1 MAAPRSNWA
10 GLVLIALLI
19 GLVGGAGGAWLYDRY
34 RPVSLSATALASEA
48 PSPSGP
54 SVSPDYAESAIV
66 KTVARAAPAVVT
78 ITAISRTPGTSIFGM
93 PFFEEPPARRSL
105 GSGFFFDYEGRKLI
119 LTNTHVIAGATELTV
134 RMTSGEEFAARKLGA
149 SPADIAV
156 IEPVRGPANPPVLP
170 LGDSDKI
177 PVGAWVIA
185 VGSPFGFD
193 NTVTV
198 GVVSRKGYTRIGPN
212 QSRFLIQTD
221 AAINEGNSGGPLL
234 DLAGQVIGIN
244 EMIFSPTATNLGI
257 GWAIPVN
264 EVKELMYFLVNR
276 GPWIGVTTTPNS
288 RGLARYFNLR
298 TSEGMLVVQVVPN
311 SPAAR
316 AGLQPGDVIL
326 QVDAVTIKTAEE
338 FTRAILAHKIGEG
351 IQLTVQR
358 GGERLTVQV
367 EAGKVPEG
375 MF

>member
-1 MAAPRSNWA
+1 MLAARVNWT
-10 GLVLIALLI
+10 GLVLVPLVI
-19 GLVGGAGGAWLYDRY
+19 GLLGGAGGAWLYDRY
-34 RPVSLSATALASEA
+34 RPTPLSSAALAAE
-48 PSPSGP
+48 SPP
-54 SVSPDYAESAIV
+54 PTATVSPEYAESAIV

-78 ITAISRTPGTSIFGM
+78 ITAISRIPEAGFFGI
-93 PFFEEPPARRSL
+93 PFFDQPRARQSL

-134 RMTSGEEFAARKLGA
+134 RMTNGEEFAARKLGA
-149 SPADIAV
+149 SPADVAV

-212 QSRFLIQTD
+212 QSRYLIQTD

-234 DLAGQVIGIN
+234 DLSGHVVGIN
-244 EMIFSPTATNLGI
+244 EMIFSPTQTNLGI

-264 EVKELMYFLVNR
+264 EVKELMYFLINR

-288 RGLARYFNLR
+288 RGLARYFSLG

-326 QVDAVTIKTAEE
+326 QVDSVNIKTAEQ
-338 FTRAILAHKIGEG
+338 FTRAILAHKIGESIQLG
-351 IQLTVQR
+351 IQR
-358 GGERLTVQV
+358 GSERLTLQV

-375 MF
+375 MY